1 MSQELKRLLVV
12 GSIVL
17 AFLGAIYHSYSGEL
31 AEQRAL
37 FAERAEFHSALLER
51 ATETAL
57 EIANGLRVSAQDRLA
72 SPGPAASQYTALL
85 GDIPEREGYG
95 LIGLIP
101 PPDPDTHLNL
111 TGLGHLPDEP
121 AVRREIDGALALEP
135 MFRWVREIY
144 PDTPWVYYLS
154 RQRFM
159 CVYPFIPFDGF
170 FMDEDFYG
178 MDLFARGMPQTNSD
192 RRPYI
197 TDAYVDEAGKGLMV
211 TVGAPVYLGDDFR
224 GIVGFDLTLDSLSES
239 LRLGPLAGDTVYLVN
254 DKAQIIASARP
265 DATGTAPLSELRP
278 ALFAFAQGPAPEQT
292 VVGFGNAQVYVS
304 SIPGVSWTLIAE
316 KPNRDVARAAAAS
329 PLPLAALL
337 LIMLAATAVFLKSRE
352 RQRDLESKQSLERFR
367 RLLDASREMVAVIE
381 PASGRFLDGNKA
393 LCEFLGL
400 SLEELRSTKV
410 FDVSMQVHSA
420 AQWQDFIRELAA
432 SDGLTV
438 EDRVPAPDGG
448 ERIIEVNTQ
457 CSKHDGQQY
466 VISII
471 RDITARKAAEAEKD
485 RLERRLR
492 QTQRMEAIGQ
502 VTSGVAHDFNNILAS
517 VIGFLELARD
527 RAADDDRLKGYLTL
541 SLKSTGRARQ
551 LIRQLMLFSRGDADQ
566 TAESILLAPQIREV
580 VSMLKPML
588 SAKIEVQQN
597 LSESAL
603 AVRMDPVHLQQLL
616 MNLSINARDAMPDG
630 GTLKIGVSERVI
642 DDRECRICHQHIS
655 GRWAC
660 ISVTDAGAGIPAELL
675 DRVFEP
681 FFTTRE
687 TQDGQGM
694 GLAIVQGIVQTYRG
708 HVLVDSAPGIGTRFD
723 ILFEID
729 AQGPSTPAAI
739 DRDEPLAVAQRR
751 ILVVDDEPIIRLYF
765 EEVLSQAKARVT
777 SCADASEALRI
788 FAEDPRRFDL
798 IITDQTMPGGSGIDL
813 IREIR
818 RLNTEVPVFLHSG
831 YPDAVD
837 PDDIAR
843 YRITRVLLKP
853 STAEELAGAIN
864 EAVGGGYDLPNNG
877 GPRRAGDGSGT
888 LRGDL

>member
-17 AFLGAIYHSYSGEL
+17 AFLGAIYHSYSDEL

-37 FAERAEFHSALLER
+37 FAERAEFHSALLQR

-57 EIANGLRVSAQDRLA
+57 EIANGLRVAAQDSLV
-72 SPGPAASQYTALL
+72 SPGPVASRYTALL
-85 GDIPEREGYG
+85 GDIPDREGYG
-95 LIGLIP
+95 LIGLVP
-101 PPDPDTHLNL
+101 PSDPDSHLNL
-111 TGLGHLPDEP
+111 TGLGQLPDEP
-121 AVRREIDGALALEP
+121 AVRRELDGALALEP
-135 MFRWVREIY
+135 MFRWVKGIY

-154 RQRFM
+154 QQRFM

-170 FMDEDFYG
+170 FMDDGFYG

-239 LRLGPLAGDTVYLVN
+239 LQLGPLAGDTVYLVN

-265 DATGTAPLSELRP
+265 NATGTAPLSELRP
-278 ALFAFAQGPAPEQT
+278 ALFAFAQGPAPQQT

-329 PLPLAALL
+329 TLPLAALL

-410 FDVSMQVHSA
+410 FDVSMQMGSA
-420 AQWQDFIRELAA
+420 EEWQDFIRELAA

-471 RDITARKAAEAEKD
+471 RDITERKEAQAEKD

-492 QTQRMEAIGQ
+492 RTQRTEAIGQ
-502 VTSGVAHDFNNILAS
+502 VTSGVAHDFNNILTS

-527 RAADDDRLKGYLTL
+527 RAVEDHKLTEYLTL
-541 SLKSTGRARQ
+541 SLKSAERARQ
-551 LIRQLMLFSRGDADQ
+551 LIRQLLLFSRGDEGQ
-566 TAESILLAPQIREV
+566 TADRIALVPQIEDA

-588 SAKIEVQQN
+588 SAKIDIQMD
-597 LSESAL
+597 LPESAL

-616 MNLSINARDAMPDG
+616 MNLSINARDAMPGG

-642 DDRECRICHQHIS
+642 DDQECRICHQHIS

-660 ISVTDAGAGIPAELL
+660 ISVTDSGSGIPAELL

-681 FFTTRE
+681 FFTTRQTE
-687 TQDGQGM
+687 DGQGM

-708 HVLVDSAPGIGTRFD
+708 HVLVDSAPGVGTRFD
-723 ILFEID
+723 VLLATD
-729 AQGPSTPAAI
+729 KRGPSAVTATAG
-739 DRDEPLAVAQRR
+739 RAEPLAVDQRR

-765 EEVLSQAKARVT
+765 EEVLSLANAQVT
-777 SCADASEALRI
+777 SCADAPEALRL
-788 FAEDPRRFDL
+788 FAEDPWRFDL

-864 EAVGGGYDLPNNG
+864 EAVGTDRINRRS
-877 GPRRAGDGSGT
+877 GPVGFTAS
-888 LRGDL
+888 